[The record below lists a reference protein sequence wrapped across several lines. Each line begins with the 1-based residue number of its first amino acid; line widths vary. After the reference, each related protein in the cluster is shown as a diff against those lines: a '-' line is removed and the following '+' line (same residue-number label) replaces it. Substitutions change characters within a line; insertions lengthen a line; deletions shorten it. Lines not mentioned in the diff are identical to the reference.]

1 MALLKKKTEDSADIP
16 PGQNQNKVQEQ
27 PVTDRNAIN
36 PAIDQKITDYANA
49 NPKYV
54 EYLNNLSKERLI
66 RKLLYEDVK
75 ALEAKQ
81 NLDRGFHQLAVS
93 NPALME
99 AVREIRAT
107 QPPEKQEQEIAR
119 LAQRDDLDKEA
130 VRARMHA
137 QPDIIRK
144 MSLVDEVID
153 NSGSCEETRYQVN
166 MAFERF
172 LKKFV

>member
-16 PGQNQNKVQEQ
+16 AGQNQNKVQEQ

-75 ALEAKQ
+75 AVEAKQ

-119 LAQRDDLDKEA
+119 LG
-130 VRARMHA
+130 RAFAISTKTRV
-137 QPDIIRK
+137 QPIRQD
-144 MSLVDEVID
+144 VATQ
-153 NSGSCEETRYQVN
+153 SGPKVSV
-166 MAFERF
+166 
-172 LKKFV
+172 

>member
-1 MALLKKKTEDSADIP
+1 MALLKKKTEDSGDNTP
-16 PGQNQNKVQEQ
+16 NQNQNKVQETQ
-27 PVTDRNAIN
+27 VTDRLNAIN
-36 PAIDQKITDYANA
+36 PAIDQKITDYAAA

-54 EYLNNLSKERLI
+54 DYLNNLSKERLI

-75 ALEAKQ
+75 AVEAKQ

-119 LAQRDDLDKEA
+119 LGRAFAISTKTRVQPFRQEA
-130 VRARMHA
+130 PTHSSPKV
-137 QPDIIRK
+137 
-144 MSLVDEVID
+144 SV
-153 NSGSCEETRYQVN
+153 
-166 MAFERF
+166 
-172 LKKFV
+172 

>member
-1 MALLKKKTEDSADIP
+1 MALLKKKTEDSGDAA

-27 PVTDRNAIN
+27 QVTDRNAIN
-36 PAIDQKITDYANA
+36 PVIDQKITDYAAA

-75 ALEAKQ
+75 AVEAKQ

-93 NPALME
+93 NPALIE

-107 QPPEKQEQEIAR
+107 QPAEKQEQEIAR
-119 LAQRDDLDKEA
+119 LG
-130 VRARMHA
+130 RAFAIGTKTRV
-137 QPDIIRK
+137 QPIRQ
-144 MSLVDEVID
+144 EQATQ
-153 NSGSCEETRYQVN
+153 SGPKIS
-166 MAFERF
+166 A
-172 LKKFV
+172 

>member
-75 ALEAKQ
+75 ALEARQ
-81 NLDRGFHQLAVS
+81 NLERGFHQLAVS
-93 NPALME
+93 NPALVE

-107 QPPEKQEQEIAR
+107 QPTEKQEQAIAK
-119 LAQRDDLDKEA
+119 LG
-130 VRARMHA
+130 RAFAIGTNTRV
-137 QPDIIRK
+137 QPIRSTEQTQTGPK
-144 MSLVDEVID
+144 VSV
-153 NSGSCEETRYQVN
+153 
-166 MAFERF
+166 
-172 LKKFV
+172 